1 MRVGDDRVK
10 SASLQRLLKEY
21 ENVMFHNGESVDDFA
36 MHINR
41 LVTSLRELD
50 EKMED
55 GHVVRK
61 ILRLVPKKL
70 RQVAVAIEMLVDLD
84 TMTMEELV
92 SRLRMAEAA
101 DIEDVAYGMTAD
113 GVECLLL
120 MEEQWEARCCQ
131 RTGKEETR
139 GSNGGGRSLGHDKD
153 DDNTSTSSG
162 GSRGAG
168 GHH

>member
-1 MRVGDDRVK
+1 
-10 SASLQRLLKEY
+10 LKEY

-101 DIEDVAYGMTAD
+101 DIEDVAYGMTAVPATHGGAV
-113 GVECLLL
+113 GVSLLPAHRQGRNTWQ
-120 MEEQWEARCCQ
+120 QWRWSQPRARQ
-131 RTGKEETR
+131 
-139 GSNGGGRSLGHDKD
+139 GR
-153 DDNTSTSSG
+153 
-162 GSRGAG
+162 
-168 GHH
+168 